1 MNFIKKTLAISNYE
15 KLLQKKLSIKK
26 NNNDN
31 SSNKNA
37 NQQNKSWKLYI
48 WPTTFT
54 KMKQMAIKQPTF
66 SKTTKDHVFLCMFF
80 FVVTLWQS
88 Q

>member
-15 KLLQKKLSIKK
+15 KLLQKKLSIRKK

-37 NQQNKSWKLYI
+37 NQQNKLWKLYV
-48 WPTTFT
+48 WPTTFS
-54 KMKQMAIKQPTF
+54 KMKQMAVKQPTF

-80 FVVTLWQS
+80 L
-88 Q
+88 